1 MNGIAGRPG
10 GIFRRGCRV
19 VGRAGPANE
28 RIQGLK
34 TTAAGCLSVPQPQL
48 AESRQLTND
57 AMCQEETLRQRRRS
71 AFLRIGLGAR

>member
-10 GIFRRGCRV
+10 GIFCHGCRV
-19 VGRAGPANE
+19 VGRARPANE

-34 TTAAGCLSVPQPQL
+34 TAAAGYLSVLQLQL

-57 AMCQEETLRQRRRS
+57 ALCQLRN
-71 AFLRIGLGAR
+71 